1 MGMIFVPGPTGCFP
15 KSTDLRGY
23 LMKSLKLIGLA
34 LGASLALSTT
44 ALAQDISIAVAGPM
58 TGGESAF
65 GRQMKNGADQFVTD
79 INAAGGVLNRKLA
92 LEVGDRACVPKQ
104 ARSVAEK
111 FASAKIPFVA
121 GHYCS
126 SSSIPAS
133 EAYADGNVLQISPGS
148 TNPLF
153 TERKLW
159 NVLRV
164 CGRDDQQGL
173 VAATYIAKNFGGK
186 NVAILNDKTS
196 YGKGLA
202 DETKKALNKAGFT
215 EKMFESYNKGDKDFT
230 AIVSRMKR
238 DNIDLVYV
246 GGYHQESGLIVRQMR
261 DQGLK
266 TVLMAGDAMNDKEF
280 ASITGPA
287 GDGTLFTFGP
297 DPRNKPTAKA
307 IVERFKAKNIDP
319 EGYTLY
325 TYAAMQ
331 VWTQAVAKV
340 GSTDPKKVMEAIK
353 AGAWDTVIGKL
364 EFDAKGD
371 IKQLDYVVYKWDA
384 KGNYVEINPK
394 GS

>member
-34 LGASLALSTT
+34 LGASLALSTA
-44 ALAQDISIAVAGPM
+44 ALAQDITVAVAGPM

-65 GRQMKNGADQFVTD
+65 GRQMKNGAEQAVTD
-79 INAAGGVLNRKLA
+79 LNAAGGVLGKKLA
-92 LEVGDRACVPKQ
+92 LFIGDDACDPKQ

-111 FASAKIPFVA
+111 IASSKIPFVA

-133 EAYADGNVLQISPGS
+133 EAYADGNVLQITPAS

-159 NVLRV
+159 NVARV

-173 VAATYIAKNFGGK
+173 VAADYIAKYYKGK
-186 NVAILNDKTS
+186 NVAILNDKTT

-202 DETKKALNKAGFT
+202 DETKKGLNKAGFT
-215 EKMFESYNKGDKDFT
+215 EKMFESYNKGDKDFN
-230 AIVSRMKR
+230 AIVSRLKR

-246 GGYHQESGLIVRQMR
+246 GGYHQESGLLVRQMR

-266 TVLMAGDAMNDKEF
+266 TVLMAGDALADKEF

-287 GDGTLFTFGP
+287 GEGTLFTFGP
-297 DPRNKPTAKA
+297 DPRNKPTAKK
-307 IVERFKAKNIDP
+307 IVEAFKAKNIDP

-325 TYAAMQ
+325 TYAALQ
-331 VWTQAVAKV
+331 VWTQAVKKA
-340 GSTDPKKVMEAIK
+340 GTTDAKKVMETIK
-353 AGAWDTVIGKL
+353 AGKWDTVIGPI
-364 EFDAKGD
+364 EYDAKGD

-384 KGNYVEINPK
+384 KGGYAAISGN
-394 GS
+394 GT

>member
-1 MGMIFVPGPTGCFP
+1 
-15 KSTDLRGY
+15 
-23 LMKSLKLIGLA
+23 MKPFKLIGLA
-34 LGASLALSTT
+34 LGASLTLSGA
-44 ALAQDISIAVAGPM
+44 ALAQDVTVAVAGPM
-58 TGGESAF
+58 TGDEAAF
-65 GRQMKNGADQFVTD
+65 GRQMQNGAQQAIADF
-79 INAAGGVLNRKLA
+79 NAAGGVLGKKLA
-92 LEVGDRACVPKQ
+92 LDVEDDACDPKQ

-111 FASAKIPFVA
+111 IASAKIPFVV

-133 EAYADGNVLQISPGS
+133 EAYAEGNVLQITPAS

-159 NVLRV
+159 NVARV

-173 VAATYIAKNFGGK
+173 VAAAYIAKNYKGK
-186 NVAILNDKTS
+186 NIAILDDKST

-202 DETKKALNKAGFT
+202 DETKKALNKAGVT
-215 EKMFESYNKGDKDFT
+215 EKMSESYNKGDKDFN
-230 AIVSRMKR
+230 AIVSRLKLEK
-238 DNIDLVYV
+238 IDLVFV
-246 GGYHQESGLIVRQMR
+246 GGYHQEAGLILRQMR
-261 DQGLK
+261 DQGLQ
-266 TVLMAGDAMNDKEF
+266 TVLMAGDALADKEF

-287 GDGTLFTFGP
+287 GEGTLFTFGP

-307 IVERFKAKNIDP
+307 IVEKFMANKIDP

-331 VWTQAVAKV
+331 VWSKAVAKAKT
-340 GSTDPKKVMEAIK
+340 TDPKKVMDTIK
-353 AGAWDTVIGKL
+353 GGSWDTVLGKM

-371 IKQLDYVVYKWDA
+371 IKTIDYVVYKWDS
-384 KGNYVEINPK
+384 KGGYTEVNPK